1 MTHNADKAD
10 HMSKM
15 QRFQFAEFKA
25 LNTMLN
31 GARSSREVVEGLV
44 EAVSLARP
52 RHACMRAGCI
62 ALAG

>member
-1 MTHNADKAD
+1 VTHDADKAD

-44 EAVSLARP
+44 EDS
-52 RHACMRAGCI
+52 MRRLC
-62 ALAG
+62 